1 MVYALLHRT
10 AVLLM
15 TLGAGTTRTTAV
27 RLTDVQTIS
36 GRVTD
41 LAGNPA
47 AQIVVRL
54 IEAKRSTRTGDD
66 GRYEIAQVAR
76 GNYTLGFSG
85 IGYQPQVRH
94 ITVTDANVT
103 LDVALK
109 PSVIELPAVQVSAS
123 AEATTAMNSPQP
135 VSIAG
140 GEELTRLR
148 VNTLGEALESVAGV
162 RNNSSGEATGK
173 PTIRGLTNTR
183 VLVVDDGQRLEHNQ
197 WGDDHFSSVE
207 PGAASR
213 IEVIRGPASVLYGSD
228 ALGGVVNIIEPDLPD
243 GIGQAAFVHGSV
255 AGGFGSNNRQPDGSA
270 TVEGASG
277 AFGYRVSGSGRR
289 ADNVQTPTYELWNSG
304 YHNSGGSGT
313 LGYHGSWG
321 SLSGRYTL
329 RRDRLQLTDSDST
342 FKGYARTNDDRVHV
356 DFVKP
361 IGLARLELTGGYET
375 NRRSEYEDP
384 TTTDA
389 AFGMREKAYTTE
401 AHLHHSIGALSGIL
415 GASGEYTTDDNFGEE
430 HLMPDSKTSG
440 IGVFAFEQTD
450 VGRWN
455 ISFGARYDH
464 RHLSAV
470 GDTLLGNSAA
480 SLNWDAITGNAGLL
494 FHVSEP
500 VALVLNV
507 GRGFR
512 APSGFD
518 LFANGLHEA
527 TSTFE
532 RGNPNLTTEHS
543 LNTDLSIRIQT
554 RTAAAE
560 FGGFINSIQDF
571 IYTVPTGQTDP
582 ASGFEIYDVTQGD
595 AVLSGFEGQLE
606 VHPTTYLHLQG
617 TADYVRGKNS
627 TTHDPLPSMPPFR
640 ATYLARLE
648 GRDIGVLSSPYFFV
662 GGETNAKQTRLNPAE
677 ALFFSSALDGQ
688 GYRPAGYSLMNLG
701 AGFSLPGSTGRSLAF
716 DFQLKNV
723 LNQQWADFLSHLK
736 TNAPN
741 PGMGRNFIARVTAT
755 F

>member
-94 ITVTDANVT
+94 ITVTEANVT

-243 GIGQAAFVHGSV
+243 GIGQPAFVHGSL
-255 AGGFGSNNRQPDGSA
+255 AGGFGSNNRQPDG
-270 TVEGASG
+270 
-277 AFGYRVSGSGRR
+277 
-289 ADNVQTPTYELWNSG
+289 
-304 YHNSGGSGT
+304 
-313 LGYHGSWG
+313 
-321 SLSGRYTL
+321 
-329 RRDRLQLTDSDST
+329 
-342 FKGYARTNDDRVHV
+342 
-356 DFVKP
+356 
-361 IGLARLELTGGYET
+361 
-375 NRRSEYEDP
+375 
-384 TTTDA
+384 
-389 AFGMREKAYTTE
+389 
-401 AHLHHSIGALSGIL
+401 
-415 GASGEYTTDDNFGEE
+415 
-430 HLMPDSKTSG
+430 
-440 IGVFAFEQTD
+440 
-450 VGRWN
+450 
-455 ISFGARYDH
+455 
-464 RHLSAV
+464 
-470 GDTLLGNSAA
+470 
-480 SLNWDAITGNAGLL
+480 
-494 FHVSEP
+494 
-500 VALVLNV
+500 
-507 GRGFR
+507 
-512 APSGFD
+512 
-518 LFANGLHEA
+518 
-527 TSTFE
+527 
-532 RGNPNLTTEHS
+532 
-543 LNTDLSIRIQT
+543 
-554 RTAAAE
+554 
-560 FGGFINSIQDF
+560 
-571 IYTVPTGQTDP
+571 
-582 ASGFEIYDVTQGD
+582 
-595 AVLSGFEGQLE
+595 
-606 VHPTTYLHLQG
+606 
-617 TADYVRGKNS
+617 
-627 TTHDPLPSMPPFR
+627 
-640 ATYLARLE
+640 
-648 GRDIGVLSSPYFFV
+648 
-662 GGETNAKQTRLNPAE
+662 
-677 ALFFSSALDGQ
+677 
-688 GYRPAGYSLMNLG
+688 
-701 AGFSLPGSTGRSLAF
+701 
-716 DFQLKNV
+716 
-723 LNQQWADFLSHLK
+723 
-736 TNAPN
+736 
-741 PGMGRNFIARVTAT
+741 
-755 F
+755 